1 MSVRCIESVMKQ
13 EGAKTQAADV
23 PVLLCRKILSGLC
36 QTWLLNDLSAGAADS
51 SCAASGAA
59 FIRRNANILFYWSV
73 RCIEAVMEQQG
84 AKTQA
89 VLFCRKILS
98 GLCPT

>member
-1 MSVRCIESVMKQ
+1 MKQ
-13 EGAKTQAADV
+13 EGAKTQAAAV

-59 FIRRNANILFYWSV
+59 FIRRNANILFYVSV
-73 RCIEAVMEQQG
+73 RCIETVMKQEG

-89 VLFCRKILS
+89 AAVPVLLCRKNS
-98 GLCPT
+98 VGPMPDMASE